1 MKRWRS
7 IGLKSGMSIDKLILP
22 ARDANHHL
30 PIKDGITLPLKDG
43 ITHPRRVQ
51 FDTFRI

>member
-1 MKRWRS
+1 MGR
-7 IGLKSGMSIDKLILP
+7 MSIDKPTLS
-22 ARDANHHL
+22 ARDAVHHM
-30 PIKDGITLPLKDG
+30 PIKDG